1 MVCRQSIRNLVL
13 ALAIYLDRYVSTSL
27 GPVRAVQSNPAKS
40 AWILVRND
48 WTGEAQSR
56 IFCHCASGSGF
67 SRSFDRKQACYSLC
81 SAPKISGHV
90 QYIRMCVHGTRAT
103 RGLGSSAHGHLPHTG
118 ESKGKRPSAPPWAP
132 VCEPR
137 TRTAQ
142 ACAAVPGRRASMAAV
157 ELAHGQARLPRGRR
171 RQCPMPDGRW
181 GVASRRLVSVRGQRA
196 PRGLVTPP
204 STQPSN
210 P

>member
-1 MVCRQSIRNLVL
+1 MQN
-13 ALAIYLDRYVSTSL
+13 
-27 GPVRAVQSNPAKS
+27 NPAYS
-40 AWILVRND
+40 AWMLVRND
-48 WTGEAQSR
+48 WTGDAQSR
-56 IFCHCASGSGF
+56 FFCHCTSDSGF

-81 SAPKISGHV
+81 GAPKILH
-90 QYIRMCVHGTRAT
+90 ILVHSYVCAWHPTT

-118 ESKGKRPSAPPWAP
+118 ESKGKRLSAPPWAP

-142 ACAAVPGRRASMAAV
+142 TCAAVPGRRAPMAAV
-157 ELAHGQARLPRGRR
+157 ALAHGQARLPRGRR
-171 RQCPMPDGRW
+171 RQCLIPDGRW
-181 GVASRRLVSVRGQRA
+181 GVASRHLVSVRGQRT

-204 STQPSN
+204 STQPSH